1 MKRIKLLSLLLALSI
16 LFGTLL
22 TACGET
28 EPPKTVPVTVNT
40 ETAEKT
46 AEEAPEYETLPN
58 RLKVKDVENFPLA
71 NSEMTKAELRQL
83 SLDFFL
89 LQLTFQWVPNLDVTD
104 YDVTYGSFK
113 KGLST
118 KAVYSGMPY
127 QSKGI
132 GSVYRWLEYY
142 DEATATLDL
151 ERAFAEN
158 GGYGEG
164 GALVD
169 VETDANG
176 NITYKKYVSFMTMFN
191 QCSSSSFWGWARVIN
206 SADFSFTC
214 DMNVYNGFIP
224 VGCYT
229 YPNMET
235 LDLFGYKTAANPTG
249 YDVDDVIRDWNAQN
263 GEDAMF
269 KCYAKLKPADLLV
282 SPGHTLM
289 VKSVDLVKRE
299 DGTINYLTSSITVQE
314 QVEKWARQ
322 TMLGTSRY
330 YRQGETENVYSF
342 SQLQKQNYMPLTFAE
357 YLDENDPQDRE
368 HLNFYREH
376 IEPRSPLSKEYHLF
390 TFTDEQ
396 VKEMS
401 GVGVEKGRVFCTAE
415 SGKAI
420 SLADFKEMA
429 VGSNYSISDV
439 FVTVKDAS
447 GKEVFKSV
455 YRAQIVRE
463 REVPMSARKSTL
475 EKDEAGNYLP
485 LTHGMEEFANG
496 SHTVD
501 VTLQISTGEKLVA
514 FTGTLEA

>member
-1 MKRIKLLSLLLALSI
+1 MKCSKLLSLFLALAI
-16 LFGTLL
+16 LCGTLL
-22 TACGET
+22 SACGET
-28 EPPKTVPVTVNT
+28 EAPATEPLTTDAVTVEEAT
-40 ETAEKT
+40 K
-46 AEEAPEYETLPN
+46 EAPEYDTIPK

-71 NSEMTKAELRQL
+71 NSKMTKDELRQL

-89 LQLTFQWVPNLDVTD
+89 LQLTFQWVPSIDVTD
-104 YDVTYGSFK
+104 YPVTYGSFEK
-113 KGLST
+113 NLST
-118 KAVYSGMPY
+118 KAVYSGVPY

-132 GSVYRWLEYY
+132 GNLYRWLEYY

-151 ERAFAEN
+151 ERVFAEN
-158 GGYGEG
+158 GGHGEN
-164 GALVD
+164 GAVID
-169 VETDANG
+169 VETDSTG
-176 NITYKKYVSFMTMFN
+176 NVTYKKYVSFMTMFN

-235 LDLFGYKTAANPTG
+235 LDQFGYQTDANPTG

-263 GEDAMF
+263 GEDAMY
-269 KCYAKLKPADLLV
+269 KCYAKVKPADLLV
-282 SPGHTLM
+282 SPDHTLM
-289 VKSVDLVKRE
+289 VKSIDLVTRD
-299 DGTINYLTSSITVQE
+299 DGTINYNTSSITVQE

-322 TMLGTSRY
+322 SVVGTTLF
-330 YRQGETENVYSF
+330 YRQGETDNVYSF
-342 SQLQKQNYMPLTFAE
+342 AQLLKYNYMPLTFAE

-368 HLNFYREH
+368 HLDFYRKH
-376 IEPRSPLSKEYHLF
+376 IEPRSPLSKEYRYF
-390 TFTDEQ
+390 SFTDEE

-401 GVGVEKGRVFCTAE
+401 GIDVEKARVFCTAKTGE
-415 SGKAI
+415 AI
-420 SLADFKEMA
+420 SLADFKEMV
-429 VGSNYSISDV
+429 VGSNYSISDA

-475 EKDEAGNYLP
+475 EKDESGSYLP
-485 LTHGMEEFANG
+485 VTHGMEEFANG
-496 SHTVD
+496 AHSRYK
-501 VTLQISTGEKLVA
+501 TLILTE
-514 FTGTLEA
+514 